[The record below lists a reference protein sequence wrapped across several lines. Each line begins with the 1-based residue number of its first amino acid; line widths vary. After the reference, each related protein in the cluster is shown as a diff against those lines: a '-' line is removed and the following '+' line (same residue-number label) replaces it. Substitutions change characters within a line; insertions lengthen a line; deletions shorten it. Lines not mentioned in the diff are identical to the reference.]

1 MRIKKLLPMM
11 LLASVPFIAMAQGQ
25 AGIKAENL
33 DKSVRPAD
41 DFFTFATGGWQKL
54 NPLPGAFSR
63 FGSFD
68 QLQENRLAQKA
79 GQGRFGRE
87 KVRRFL

>member
-1 MRIKKLLPMM
+1 MM
-11 LLASVPFIAMAQGQ
+11 LLASAPFTAMAQGQ

-63 FGSFD
+63 FGSFRPATGE
-68 QLQENRLAQKA
+68 QQQAYQHNPH
-79 GQGRFGRE
+79 
-87 KVRRFL
+87 